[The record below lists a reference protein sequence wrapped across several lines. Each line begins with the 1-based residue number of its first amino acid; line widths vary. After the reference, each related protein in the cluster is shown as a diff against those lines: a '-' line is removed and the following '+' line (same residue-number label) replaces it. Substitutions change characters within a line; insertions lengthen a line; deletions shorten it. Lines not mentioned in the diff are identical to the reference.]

1 MSGPCEA
8 MQERIA
14 DYVLGALDEREAE
27 GVQSHLGACEAC
39 QKYLRTLTEH
49 SEGLAALGQHIQ
61 MDMRAREDKV
71 IEALETMAPGGSQRS
86 CALPWMGRLLRMA
99 VATVLVLGV
108 GITIGRVTAPEP
120 IDVDQLRAD
129 LERSVAASLRPA
141 VEERVD
147 ARLEAALT
155 DGQADLSATL
165 TAEVREELKV
175 FGAQLMAGSEAMMDR
190 RLDDFLELIEA
201 ARLKDRQRVAQAFE
215 QIELNRMR
223 DVRQLGLGL
232 RTLAVQTNDEPTT
245 MPN

>member
-1 MSGPCEA
+1 LDGCA
-8 MQERIA
+8 GCQEYMR
-14 DYVLGALDEREAE
+14 
-27 GVQSHLGACEAC
+27 S
-39 QKYLRTLTEH
+39 LTEK
-49 SEGLAALGQHIQ
+49 SEALTALGQGLQ
-61 MDMRAREDKV
+61 GDMRVREDRV
-71 IEALETMAPGGSQRS
+71 IAALEGVSPGSGQEGWV
-86 CALPWMGRLLRMA
+86 LPWLGKVLRVA
-99 VATVLVLGV
+99 VAAVLVLGV

-147 ARLEAALT
+147 ARLQAALT
-155 DGQADLSATL
+155 DGQATFSATL
-165 TAEVREELKV
+165 TAQVREELKA
-175 FGAQLMAGSEAMMDR
+175 FGVQLMAGSEAMMDR

>member
-1 MSGPCEA
+1 

-14 DYVLGALDEREAE
+14 DYVLGALDEREAQA
-27 GVQSHLGACEAC
+27 VRDHLDGCAAC
-39 QKYLRTLTEH
+39 QGYMRSLAEKSEALT
-49 SEGLAALGQHIQ
+49 ALGQEIQ
-61 MDMRAREDKV
+61 GDMRVREDRV
-71 IEALETMAPGGSQRS
+71 IAALEGISPGGSQ
-86 CALPWMGRLLRMA
+86 AGWVLPWTGKVLRVA
-99 VATVLVLGV
+99 VAAVLVLGV
-108 GITIGRVTAPEP
+108 GITIGRLTAAEP

-147 ARLEAALT
+147 ARLQAALT

-165 TAEVREELKV
+165 TAQIREELKV
-175 FGAQLMAGSEAMMDR
+175 FGSQLMAGSEAMMDR

-215 QIELNRMR
+215 RIEMNRMR

-232 RTLAVQTNDEPTT
+232 RTLAVQTNDDPRT
-245 MPN
+245 MEN